1 MEPIMQCQIKGTGK
15 RPCPQSYPSLKNT
28 PMDLPRL
35 TIVNPN
41 QSQTVDFGVH
51 NAMGQLLVRGVV
63 DEKFT
68 PSTSEYAPGIYFLR
82 HGNGSAPALIK
93 R

>member
-1 MEPIMQCQIKGTGK
+1 MEPIMQCQINGTFK
-15 RPCPQSYPSLKNT
+15 RPRTQPYPSLKNT
-28 PMDLPRL
+28 TTDLPRL

-41 QSQTVDFGVH
+41 QSQTVDFSVH

-63 DEKFT
+63 DEKVT
-68 PSTSEYAPGIYFLR
+68 LSTSEYAPGIYFLR
-82 HGNGSAPALIK
+82 LGNGSARALIK